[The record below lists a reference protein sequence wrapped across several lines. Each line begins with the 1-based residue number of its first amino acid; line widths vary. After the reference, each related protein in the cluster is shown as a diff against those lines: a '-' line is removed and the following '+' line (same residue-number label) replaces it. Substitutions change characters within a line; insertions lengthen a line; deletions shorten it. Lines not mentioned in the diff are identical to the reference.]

1 MGREPAGGR
10 TVGLRRSA
18 VRNGAVNLFLV
29 LGLVS
34 CLRVAVDA
42 CTVFFAFDGQIALAG
57 QNEDWDDSNTQFWV
71 VPRTPTTHGVLYFG
85 FGRGEYPKDGIA
97 FSPRVQKVLLGKLD
111 QLDALTPEDLYGIPQ
126 QGINEKGLFF
136 GGAQTEV
143 VEQPARPGR
152 LKYEGAIVDL
162 ILRRCATVVEA
173 LQMLETHEYVMPAG
187 QLLFAD
193 KSGDSF
199 ILEAGHVIAKKIGRY
214 QVMTNFLQSR
224 EPEKRQTDHR
234 YTLVD
239 SRLRQE
245 PKLSVDLASSLLSSV
260 QQSNTQYSLVFN
272 LTHGRVFVY
281 RSRRFDDRVELAVG
295 AEVAK
300 GPRAGRIRSLFDNR
314 TR

>member
-1 MGREPAGGR
+1 MAGELSGER
-10 TVGLRRSA
+10 TVGLRSSA
-18 VRNGAVNLFLV
+18 GKGAVSLSFVLV
-29 LGLVS
+29 LLS
-34 CLRVAVDA
+34 CFRVAVDA
-42 CTVFFAFDGQIALAG
+42 CTVFFAFDGRTAIAG
-57 QNEDWDDSNTQFWV
+57 QNEDWDDSNTHFWV
-71 VPRTPTTHGVLYFG
+71 VPRTATTHGVLYFG

-97 FSPRVQKVLLGKLD
+97 FSPRVQEVLQGKID

-126 QGINEKGLFF
+126 QGVNEKGLFF
-136 GGAQTEV
+136 GGAQTET

-162 ILRRCATVVEA
+162 ILRRGATVVEA
-173 LQMLETHEYVMPAG
+173 LEMLQTYEYVMPAG

-199 ILEAGHVIAKKIGRY
+199 ILEAGHVIAKKAGRH

-224 EPEKRQTDHR
+224 EPEKRETDRR

-245 PKLSVDLASSLLSSV
+245 QKLSVDLAVSLLSSV

-272 LTHGRVFVY
+272 LTDGRVFVY
-281 RSRRFDDRVELAVG
+281 RSRRFDEGVELVVG

>member
-1 MGREPAGGR
+1 MYR
-10 TVGLRRSA
+10 V
-18 VRNGAVNLFLV
+18 
-29 LGLVS
+29 
-34 CLRVAVDA
+34 LRVRWRTA
-42 CTVFFAFDGQIALAG
+42 IAG
-57 QNEDWDDSNTQFWV
+57 QNEEWDESNTQFWV
-71 VPRTPTTHGVLYFG
+71 VPRTATTHGVLYFG
-85 FGRGEYPKDGIA
+85 FGRGEYPKDGLA
-97 FSPRVQKVLLGKLD
+97 FSPRVQEVLQGKID
-111 QLDALTPEDLYGIPQ
+111 QLDALTPKDLYGIPQ
-126 QGINEKGLFF
+126 QGVNEKGLFF
-136 GGAQTEV
+136 GGAQAET

-173 LQMLETHEYVMPAG
+173 LEMLKTYEYVMPAG

-199 ILEAGHVIAKKIGRY
+199 ILEAGHVIAKKAGRH

-224 EPEKRQTDHR
+224 EPEKRQTDRR

-239 SRLRQE
+239 NRLRQE
-245 PKLSVDLASSLLSSV
+245 QKLSVDLAASLLSSV

-281 RSRRFDDRVELAVG
+281 RSRRFDEGVELVVG
-295 AEVAK
+295 AEVPK
-300 GPRAGRIRSLFDNR
+300 GRRAGRIRSLFDNR